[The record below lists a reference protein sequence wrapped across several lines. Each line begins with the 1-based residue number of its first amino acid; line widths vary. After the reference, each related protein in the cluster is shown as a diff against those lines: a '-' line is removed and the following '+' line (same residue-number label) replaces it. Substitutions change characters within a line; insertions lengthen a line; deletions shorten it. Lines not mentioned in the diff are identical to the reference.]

1 MGIEWSEWRVLTL
14 DFNSNGVQ
22 QIHIK
27 ITTTGKLFRNIHN
40 TDNKL

>member
-14 DFNSNGVQ
+14 DFNSYDVQ

-27 ITTTGKLFRNIHN
+27 NYHN
-40 TDNKL
+40 RKTF